1 MARFSCILLLNYK
14 MAYSSHRSYRRS
26 VRQALDDDFLH
37 AVLENFTKSYPASRS
52 EAFSGKDIQSLV
64 NEIAEIKKRSISKL
78 DELFSQ
84 FKRKAEELGIIVQI
98 AQTAEEACRIIEKIA
113 EENDVKSIIK
123 SKSMT
128 SEEVHLNGYLE
139 SKGFEVIESDLGEWI
154 IQLRHEGPSHMVM
167 PAIHLSRTQ
176 VANLFSEVTAKA
188 QNEDISTLVKVARKE
203 LRGKFINA
211 DMGITGANFAIAETG
226 TIGLITNEGNA
237 RFVTTLPKV
246 HVALI
251 GLEKLVENIDDAL
264 KIIEVLPKN
273 ATGQKISSYVTWITG
288 RSECTVSDTAKKKY
302 HIVFLDNGRTV
313 LAKDRIFSEILHCI
327 RCGACA
333 NVCPVYGHIGGHK
346 MGHIYIG
353 PVGLVLTYFYHGLNN
368 ARFLADNCIN
378 CLACKEVCASGIDLP
393 SLIKEVQ
400 IRIHETEGQPFLTKA
415 AGKLLRNRKLFHRFL
430 KIAKAGQKPF
440 TSKDGF
446 MRHLPLMLYRDHSF
460 RSLPNLVSE
469 PLRDRWGRIKPE
481 IEDPVLKV
489 GLFAGCLNDF
499 VYPEQVESA
508 VNLLAD
514 NNIETIFPEE
524 QSCCGLPLMMMGD
537 TKNTRMIAM
546 QNVKAFEGGNYDF
559 IITLCASCASFLRES
574 YPGIVGLNEN
584 EITRVTG
591 FSKKIVDFRSF
602 VRANIKL
609 SKKEKNNKV
618 VTYHSPCHLA
628 RGLNIKMNPE
638 DLITSAGYDF
648 KKADHENS
656 CCGFGGTYTLK
667 FPEISEAQLN
677 KKLNAI
683 VSTGAEILVT
693 ECPGC
698 IMQLRGGADRAK
710 MKLQVLH
717 LSEILNPANK

>member
-1 MARFSCILLLNYK
+1 
-14 MAYSSHRSYRRS
+14 
-26 VRQALDDDFLH
+26 
-37 AVLENFTKSYPASRS
+37 
-52 EAFSGKDIQSLV
+52 
-64 NEIAEIKKRSISKL
+64 
-78 DELFSQ
+78 
-84 FKRKAEELGIIVQI
+84 
-98 AQTAEEACRIIEKIA
+98 
-113 EENDVKSIIK
+113 
-123 SKSMT
+123 
-128 SEEVHLNGYLE
+128 
-139 SKGFEVIESDLGEWI
+139 
-154 IQLRHEGPSHMVM
+154 
-167 PAIHLSRTQ
+167 
-176 VANLFSEVTAKA
+176 
-188 QNEDISTLVKVARKE
+188 
-203 LRGKFINA
+203 
-211 DMGITGANFAIAETG
+211 
-226 TIGLITNEGNA
+226 
-237 RFVTTLPKV
+237 
-246 HVALI
+246 
-251 GLEKLVENIDDAL
+251 
-264 KIIEVLPKN
+264 
-273 ATGQKISSYVTWITG
+273 
-288 RSECTVSDTAKKKY
+288 
-302 HIVFLDNGRTV
+302 
-313 LAKDRIFSEILHCI
+313 
-327 RCGACA
+327 
-333 NVCPVYGHIGGHK
+333 
-346 MGHIYIG
+346 
-353 PVGLVLTYFYHGLNN
+353 
-368 ARFLADNCIN
+368 
-378 CLACKEVCASGIDLP
+378 
-393 SLIKEVQ
+393 VQ

-440 TSKDGF
+440 TSEDGF

-710 MKLQVLH
+710 MKIQVLH
-717 LSEILNPANK
+717 LSEILNPANE